1 MPKVELHGWKRWVVL
16 WAVIPALTTAY
27 MFAMVHLLPYG
38 WGIDVILMLPPAL
51 FAALVIVHLFT
62 MPNEYMARWIKSHA
76 VVVDDENRAVIRRYL
91 LHGRRIR
98 TSGALSGLIAYVIYT
113 SMSSNDLPFGWIAAT
128 FGGYLLGAAAA
139 EAWALRPQRG
149 SVRSASLSPRS
160 INDYV
165 PRLAVLFV
173 RLVPVMTV
181 AALVIA
187 PTMTYQFGPGP
198 EFDGPDSTREWGA
211 LIGWTIGSIVLA
223 ILVEVT
229 ARRIVRRPQPITS
242 ENLVAADDAIRSTSL
257 HCLIGA
263 GLAMMLGILSRNL
276 GDILNESAYGSD
288 QLRAVFSSV
297 MLISGVFVPFV
308 WLRLGVDQPWVVRR
322 SRPREPVAV

>member
-1 MPKVELHGWKRWVVL
+1 MKLTGWKRWVVL
-16 WAVIPALTTAY
+16 WVVVPVLTAAVMLG
-27 MFAMVHLLPYG
+27 MVVFLPHG
-38 WGIDVILMLPPAL
+38 WGIDAIMMLPPAL

-62 MPNEYMARWIKSHA
+62 MPNEYMARWSKSHKI
-76 VVVDDENRAVIRRYL
+76 VVDDENRAVIRRYL

-98 TSGALSGLIAYVIYT
+98 TSGALSGVIAYAIYT
-113 SMSSNDLPFGWIAAT
+113 WASSNELPFGWITAT

-139 EAWALRPQRG
+139 EVWALRPQRG

-160 INDYV
+160 ITDYV

-173 RLVPVMTV
+173 RLAPVITAV
-181 AALVIA
+181 VLVIA

-198 EFDGPDSTREWGA
+198 GFEGPDSTREWGA
-211 LIGWTIGSIVLA
+211 LIGWTVASLVLWV
-223 ILVEVT
+223 LVEVT

>member
-1 MPKVELHGWKRWVVL
+1 MKPTGWKRWAVL
-16 WAVIPALTTAY
+16 WVVVPVLTAAVMLGIVV
-27 MFAMVHLLPYG
+27 FLPDG

-51 FAALVIVHLFT
+51 FAALVIVHLFS
-62 MPNEYMARWIKSHA
+62 MPNEYMARWIKSHK

-113 SMSSNDLPFGWIAAT
+113 SVSSNDLPFGWIAAT

-139 EAWALRPQRG
+139 EVWALRPQRG

-198 EFDGPDSTREWGA
+198 EFGGPDAAREWGA

-322 SRPREPVAV
+322 SRPREPVAA